1 MGLHKKYA
9 VLGLHFGHDAGAAII
24 VDGQIVADV
33 SEERFNRCK
42 HSGDDPFQSIEYC
55 LKEAGLNIDDI
66 DEFAVAGDGST
77 LQIEAIFGIRLDE
90 SKPDEGKR
98 FGGGFFP
105 KFLLRGNKSRQ
116 KEQVKVPL
124 YLRKFFLKKKPIV
137 TFVEH
142 HLAHAACA
150 YYTSNDKRKMI
161 IATMDGVGDRC
172 SSCIWVGENGK
183 IVPLVKYGGNSSI
196 GWFYSNVT
204 EAMGWWHGDGE
215 GKTMGLAPY
224 GDAKKCSG
232 VLDGFYPVF
241 RDGALAVPYNFP
253 AFTMYKQMGAS
264 HWHSD
269 DAFRIASLAGKHGRE
284 NIAAEA
290 QRILEEQ
297 VMEFVMPWLKKENT
311 KILATSGGVFLNV
324 KLNQRIWMSGKIEMF
339 FPYHNP
345 GDAGLAIGAALYATA
360 QRGVLAEKV
369 FYDPYCGPE
378 YSAEEIED
386 ILKQRGIEYE
396 KSPNVSLE
404 AAKYLAD
411 DKIVGWF
418 QGRMEVGPRS
428 LGNRAILMSPK
439 KAENKNIINARVKF
453 REAFRPFCPSLIEEA
468 KEQYLVKARAEK
480 FMIMSFDCQDEKKS
494 EVPAV
499 VHVDGTMRPQ
509 TVSREDNPRYFELI
523 SEFGRLT
530 GTPVVLN
537 TSMNIRGEP
546 IVCAPRD
553 AIRCFFDSGMHVLF
567 LGDFIIRK
575 QHLT

>member
-1 MGLHKKYA
+1 MDLHKKQSI
-9 VLGLHFGHDAGAAII
+9 LGIHFGHDAGAAIV

-55 LKEAGLNIDDI
+55 LKAAGLNLDDI
-66 DEFAVAGDGST
+66 DEIAVAGSGSREWV
-77 LQIEAIFGIRLDE
+77 EAIFGIQLDE
-90 SKPDEGKR
+90 PKPDGRWKLWR
-98 FGGGFFP
+98 SLFL
-105 KFLLRGNKSRQ
+105 KFLLRGKKSH
-116 KEQVKVPL
+116 KNGPIKVPL
-124 YLRKFFLKKKPIV
+124 YLRNLFLKRRPLI

-172 SSCIWVGENGK
+172 SSCIWLGENGK
-183 IVPLVKYGGNSSI
+183 ISPLVKYGRNSSI

-204 EAMGWWHGDGE
+204 EALHWWHGDGE

-224 GDAKKCSG
+224 GDAKKCPK
-232 VLDGFYPVF
+232 VLDGLYPVF
-241 RDGALAVPYNFP
+241 RDGALVGPYTFP
-253 AFTMYKQMGAS
+253 EFTTYDQMSAS

-269 DAFRIASLAGKHGRE
+269 DASRIAVLVGKYGRE

-290 QRILEEQ
+290 QRVLEEQ
-297 VMEFVMPWLKKENT
+297 VMEFVLPWLKKENT
-311 KILATSGGVFLNV
+311 KILATSGGIFLNV
-324 KLNQRIWMSGKIEMF
+324 KLNQRIWMSGDVETF
-339 FPYHNP
+339 YPYHNP
-345 GDAGLAIGAALYATA
+345 GDAGLAVGSALHVAAKNGQLATTIHDHS
-360 QRGVLAEKV
+360 
-369 FYDPYCGPE
+369 YWGPE
-378 YSAEEIED
+378 YTAEEIENTL
-386 ILKQRGIEYE
+386 IQRGIDYE
-396 KSPNVSLE
+396 KCVDVSVE

-418 QGRMEVGPRS
+418 QGRMETGPRS

-439 KAENKNIINARVKF
+439 KQENKDIINARVKF
-453 REAFRPFCPSLIEEA
+453 REAFRPFCPSLTVEA
-468 KEQYLVKARAEK
+468 KDKYLVKARTER
-480 FMIMSFDCQDEKKS
+480 FMIMSFDCVPERKL

-509 TVSREDNPRYFELI
+509 TVSKEDNPRYWKLI

-546 IVCAPRD
+546 IVCTPRD

-567 LGDFIIRK
+567 LGDFVIRK
-575 QHLT
+575 QRWT